1 MTTTSP
7 LPGTI
12 EHCIDCCCARSW
24 TALRVTKYD
33 GKSISEHIDALVASN
48 AELVAALEILADI
61 PLESFDKHNKPDYP
75 LMGWNGHVLKVHH
88 VLAARAAIAKANAH
102 L

>member
-1 MTTTSP
+1 MAELWTTESVLKKHNLWRELAGP
-7 LPGTI
+7 LAVP
-12 EHCIDCCCARSW
+12 
-24 TALRVTKYD
+24 TAINLQFQDQK
-33 GKSISEHIDALVASN
+33 IDALTAQL